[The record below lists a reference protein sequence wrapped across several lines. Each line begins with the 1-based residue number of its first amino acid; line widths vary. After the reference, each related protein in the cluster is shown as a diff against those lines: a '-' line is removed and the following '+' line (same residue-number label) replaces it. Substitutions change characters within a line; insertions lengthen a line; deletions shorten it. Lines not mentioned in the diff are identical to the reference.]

1 MRPLSSK
8 VIFLKKTSFNSKAVF
23 RKWTFLK
30 CPKMKNDCQ
39 TQKKKSL
46 TFSSF

>member
-8 VIFLKKTSFNSKAVF
+8 VIFLKKTMSILMAIFG
-23 RKWTFLK
+23 KWTFLK